1 MVESSIPAER
11 QEVIDAIKAKKTEYK
26 HANLVKKTNNKPIL
40 PRTAGA
46 RSASALEDQL
56 TARGL
61 DVTKVSERVTAIA
74 KEKAQARERGR
85 KRTRDTDDVGVPREH
100 SMDTG
105 EEGRLVALGGE
116 GAIDTSED
124 KEGKGMRARSTSK
137 AGRATSRARSGSRV
151 PRSQTPAD
159 VGLRDVRQ
167 KVEAQKSVHLG
178 QKPRVTKK
186 GEGDRHVPDLK
197 PKHLFSGKRKG
208 QHTASHR

>member
-1 MVESSIPAER
+1 M
-11 QEVIDAIKAKKTEYK
+11 IDAIKAKKKELK
-26 HANLVKKTNNKPIL
+26 HANLVKSTNNKPVL

-46 RSASALEDQL
+46 RSASALEDEL

-61 DVTKVSERVTAIA
+61 DVSKVTARVQERA
-74 KEKAQARERGR
+74 KSRERGR

-105 EEGRLVALGGE
+105 AEEG
-116 GAIDTSED
+116 GASVDTSED
-124 KEGKGMRARSTSK
+124 GKEGKGERARSLSK
-137 AGRATSRARSGSRV
+137 AGRAQSRARSGSRV
-151 PRSQTPAD
+151 PRSKTPAD

-167 KVEAQKSVHLG
+167 KIEAQKSVHLG

-186 GEGDRHVPDLK
+186 GEADRHVPDLK